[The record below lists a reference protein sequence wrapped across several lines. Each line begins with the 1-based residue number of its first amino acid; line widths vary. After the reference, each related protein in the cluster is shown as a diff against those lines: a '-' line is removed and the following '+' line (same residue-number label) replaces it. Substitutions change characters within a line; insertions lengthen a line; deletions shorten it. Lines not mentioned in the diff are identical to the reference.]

1 MSFRDRPNLLYF
13 DILKCAVSVNVMA
26 SVLNGFQ
33 CPTTQVHTAAAV
45 FCSCSNSLISSLC
58 CLNIPI
64 FSSPIGVCERMSL

>member
-13 DILKCAVSVNVMA
+13 DVLKCAMSVNVMA

-45 FCSCSNSLISSLC
+45 CCSCSLFTLLSVLHKYSYFFL
-58 CLNIPI
+58 
-64 FSSPIGVCERMSL
+64 SPIGLCERMSL

>member
-13 DILKCAVSVNVMA
+13 DILKCATSVNVMA

-45 FCSCSNSLISSLC
+45 ALPVQTLYFPL
-58 CLNIPI
+58 
-64 FSSPIGVCERMSL
+64 RAA